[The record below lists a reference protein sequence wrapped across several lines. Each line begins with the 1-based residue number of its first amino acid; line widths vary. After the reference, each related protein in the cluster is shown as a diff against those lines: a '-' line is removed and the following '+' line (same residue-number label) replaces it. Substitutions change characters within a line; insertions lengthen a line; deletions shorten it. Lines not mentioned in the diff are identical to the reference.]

1 MDPLVVTLTIVSSIL
16 AVFLIVLG
24 VQAFFV
30 LRELHKTLHRVNSM
44 VDIVEHTALR
54 ALVPLSNMGGFV
66 SGMKSGLKV
75 FESFVHYLKKVADE
89 E

>member
-24 VQAFFV
+24 VQAFLV
-30 LRELHKTLHRVNSM
+30 LRELHKTLHRINSM

-66 SGMKSGLKV
+66 SGLKGGLKI
-75 FESFVHYLKKVADE
+75 FESFVNYIKKVADE